1 MDSTADSAMHQGQH
15 RDRTL
20 PWGVAGLAG
29 IVLLVL
35 IAVLTARLTGF
46 EPAQPVLGAVVETR
60 TLGFRDAS
68 GGVVEIYDWDSGADI
83 ARYGPGEGAFLRG
96 VMRSLVR
103 QRRGTTAAIEAF
115 VLERY
120 EDGRL
125 IISDPGTGE
134 RIDLVAFG
142 PDNAAVFA
150 LLLQGSQ
157 APGSIP
163 VRTLD

>member
-1 MDSTADSAMHQGQH
+1 MDSTADSALQTGRH
-15 RDRTL
+15 RDRAL

-35 IAVLTARLTGF
+35 VAVLTARLTGF
-46 EPAQPVLGAVVETR
+46 EPAQPALGAVVETR

-68 GGVVEIYDWDSGADI
+68 GGVVEIYDWDSGEDI
-83 ARYGPGEGAFLRG
+83 ARYGPGEGSFLRG

-103 QRRGTTAAIEAF
+103 QRRGTATTADAF

-120 EDGRL
+120 DDGRL

-150 LLLQGSQ
+150 LLLEGSQ
-157 APGSIP
+157 ELGSTP